1 MQHFPIL
8 SMFFVLSNQTES
20 LLEVF
25 IVIII
30 FIYKC
35 NDAFL
40 KALIKIPPPGP
51 LATLAGVY
59 QDVRGQRPEAVWKEV
74 VTLWT
79 EWLGAVV
86 PALLGNTQ
94 LRPLAQA
101 GFSTL
106 GVAMDLVRNPYSS
119 ES

>member
-1 MQHFPIL
+1 MPL
-8 SMFFVLSNQTES
+8 
-20 LLEVF
+20 
-25 IVIII
+25 
-30 FIYKC
+30 
-35 NDAFL
+35 
-40 KALIKIPPPGP
+40 PGP

-74 VTLWT
+74 VVLWT
-79 EWLGAVV
+79 DWLEAVV

-101 GFSTL
+101 SFSVL
-106 GVAMDLVRNPYSS
+106 GVAVDMVRNPYSG

>member
-1 MQHFPIL
+1 M
-8 SMFFVLSNQTES
+8 
-20 LLEVF
+20 
-25 IVIII
+25 
-30 FIYKC
+30 
-35 NDAFL
+35 
-40 KALIKIPPPGP
+40 
-51 LATLAGVY
+51 
-59 QDVRGQRPEAVWKEV
+59 RGQRPEAVWKEV

-79 EWLGAVV
+79 EWLLEAVV

-101 GFSTL
+101 GFSAL

>member
-1 MQHFPIL
+1 
-8 SMFFVLSNQTES
+8 MFFVLSDQTES

-30 FIYKC
+30 IVIYKY

-59 QDVRGQRPEAVWKEV
+59 QDVSGQRPEAVWKEV

-79 EWLGAVV
+79 EWLLEAVV

-101 GFSTL
+101 GFSAL
-106 GVAMDLVRNPYSS
+106 GVAVDLVRNPYSS